1 MGNFTE
7 LLIGDGVGDIHFNRF
22 RIAFK
27 PPTGISAAT
36 LAADLVNNFPRY
48 LNSAYANV
56 EVGDHD
62 HEGKPTFHFHGY
74 AYVLGYDLAKPHDD
88 WVVRE
93 WVDRNIGF
101 TAQTLKRE
109 FTTVD
114 DVAVNAGMGVLTS
127 TIVNS
132 LPFGGIAL
140 GLLGPIGSAALFGRP
155 AMQYNRMHFLAG
167 RRSWRIGEGSLFGVP
182 GGVFV
187 FETVAV
193 ERFSSAIYDTADAV
207 LGLESK
213 IPDVWIALLNNF
225 VNMKVLTVVPQ
236 KLKPFWKNDDR
247 VDYLT
252 LSFDGLGALVAEPE
266 FKDAYRLYPTIL
278 P

>member
-27 PPTGISAAT
+27 PPAGISAAT
-36 LAADLVNNFPRY
+36 LAGDLVNNFPRY

-74 AYVLGYDLAKPHDD
+74 AYALGFDLAKPHDD

-109 FTTVD
+109 FG
-114 DVAVNAGMGVLTS
+114 VAGEDFGTGFGAGLGSLFVPG
-127 TIVNS
+127 
-132 LPFGGIAL
+132 LPFL
-140 GLLGPIGSAALFGRP
+140 GLGGLGNAAVIGLSAVH
-155 AMQYNRMHFLAG
+155 YNRMHFLAG

-193 ERFSSAIYDTADAV
+193 ERFSSAVYDTADAV

-252 LSFDGLGALVAEPE
+252 LSFDGFGALVAEPE
-266 FKDAYRLYPTIL
+266 FKDAYRLFPTIL